1 MYIDLSTLT
10 YEGWLLLALTEFAT
24 LQIKIYI
31 VQQKKKQATKQLYI
45 LMTWLTVDLRFRFV
59 LFFVKSAS
67 RKARKVS
74 EK

>member
-31 VQQKKKQATKQLYI
+31 VQQKKNKQTNSYI
-45 LMTWLTVDLRFRFV
+45 Y
-59 LFFVKSAS
+59 
-67 RKARKVS
+67 
-74 EK
+74 

>member
-31 VQQKKKQATKQLYI
+31 VQQKKKQATKKLYI
-45 LMTWLTVDLRFRFV
+45 LMTWLTVDLRFRFC
-59 LFFVKSAS
+59 AS

>member
-31 VQQKKKQATKQLYI
+31 VQQKKKTSKQTATYTNDMI
-45 LMTWLTVDLRFRFV
+45 NSWFEV
-59 LFFVKSAS
+59 
-67 RKARKVS
+67 
-74 EK
+74 